1 MSLLALVADDHPP
14 SVELA
19 CYLLESAGFEVVAA
33 ENGADAI
40 ALARARR
47 PNVILLDL
55 DLPVL
60 NGCQVRDRLAADP
73 ALAAIPL
80 VVMSV
85 YEISEICPDRGP
97 SDFAGYI
104 RKPVEPVTFAEQVR
118 AATTGRAHHE

>member
-1 MSLLALVADDHPP
+1 MSLLALVADDDPP

-19 CYLLESAGFEVVAA
+19 CYLLESAGFEVLAA

-47 PNVILLDL
+47 PDVIVLDLELPLLD
-55 DLPVL
+55 
-60 NGCQVRDRLAADP
+60 GCQVRDRLAADQ

-85 YEISEICPDRGP
+85 YEIGDTCPDHDPG
-97 SDFAGYI
+97 DFGGYI

-118 AATTGRAHHE
+118 AAITRPAHHE